1 MAKLKNYWFPAFLIF
16 LFALSYFNHDQE
28 IDWRE
33 TYSPDDKIP
42 YGTFLLYDQLPQLFP
57 ENEISRNDRPFSEW
71 LDAEGVGKNLLII
84 SNNMEFGKVD
94 QKLLLEFAG
103 RGNQVFIAN
112 EALADGLTEE
122 LNLSDKISFSW
133 NQDTSTRFKLVNPA
147 YRNESALFTN
157 LRAFSTF
164 IPGDDFEG
172 KILGITGKDSLVHF
186 VQIPYQNGNIYLH
199 LAPKVFTNIHFLE
212 APEYIARCLS
222 YLPRQETI
230 WDDHYKP
237 YFRSEDEGAFQ
248 LIKQNKA
255 LNYAWTL
262 LVAGSVLALI
272 FFAKRR
278 QRAIPVIPE
287 PENKTLEFIETI
299 GDLYFQEGN
308 HYDVAKKKIRY
319 FYHNVQL
326 LFLLHE
332 HESDFWTL
340 LQQKSGAK
348 EHTIQKLKE
357 MIQAMSSLKDISP
370 EFLNRLNTHLEDFYA
385 QTGKYPYHE

>member
-1 MAKLKNYWFPAFLIF
+1 M
-16 LFALSYFNHDQE
+16 
-28 IDWRE
+28 
-33 TYSPDDKIP
+33 
-42 YGTFLLYDQLPQLFP
+42 
-57 ENEISRNDRPFSEW
+57 
-71 LDAEGVGKNLLII
+71 
-84 SNNMEFGKVD
+84 
-94 QKLLLEFAG
+94 
-103 RGNQVFIAN
+103 
-112 EALADGLTEE
+112 
-122 LNLSDKISFSW
+122 
-133 NQDTSTRFKLVNPA
+133 
-147 YRNESALFTN
+147 
-157 LRAFSTF
+157 
-164 IPGDDFEG
+164 
-172 KILGITGKDSLVHF
+172 
-186 VQIPYQNGNIYLH
+186 
-199 LAPKVFTNIHFLE
+199 
-212 APEYIARCLS
+212 ARCLS

-237 YFRSEDEGAFQ
+237 YFHSEKDGAFQ
-248 LIKQNKA
+248 LIKKNDA

-262 LVAGSVLALI
+262 LVSGTLLALI

-332 HESDFWTL
+332 HETDFWTK

-348 EHTIQKLKE
+348 ETTIHKLKE
-357 MIQAMSSLKDISP
+357 MTQAMNGLKAISP
-370 EFLNRLNTHLEDFYA
+370 DFLNRLNSHLEDFYA